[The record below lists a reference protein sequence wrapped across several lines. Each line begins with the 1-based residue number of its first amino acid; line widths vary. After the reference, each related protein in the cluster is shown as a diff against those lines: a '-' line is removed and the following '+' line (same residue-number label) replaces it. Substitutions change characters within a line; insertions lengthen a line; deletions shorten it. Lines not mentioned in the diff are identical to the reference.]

1 VAVMVGAGLGVL
13 EVVNISVETFTG
25 LSGPVSLATTAP
37 LILGPFLVWSVVAG
51 WAARAT
57 GSLRTGVRAA
67 VWCAMV
73 TMTIGVTY
81 GLVLALATPGEL
93 ARQLGMS
100 AAALTNRLDALER
113 RGYVE
118 RAHDRDDRRKVVATL
133 TPAGNELW
141 QRGIGDIQR
150 VEEEL
155 VHHLP
160 EADRT
165 RLDGLLRRLVLVT
178 EKNS

>member
-1 VAVMVGAGLGVL
+1 MKDFVDAHVDLWAGQLDDLDRDVEGITVRLQVLTRYLERRREAV
-13 EVVNISVETFTG
+13 
-25 LSGPVSLATTAP
+25 LAA
-37 LILGPFLVWSVVAG
+37 
-51 WAARAT
+51 
-57 GSLRTGVRAA
+57 
-67 VWCAMV
+67 
-73 TMTIGVTY
+73 Y
-81 GLVLALATPGEL
+81 GLQLWEFKTLHMLRRAGAPYRATPGQL

-165 RLDGLLRRLVLVT
+165 RLDGLLRHLVLVT